1 MVETNS
7 MIQVSYLYLRRI
19 LIISRASAPI
29 FDDVLSSCMAAAAG
43 IVPKLPIVIQHCVGT
58 TSENSSSKKD
68 LAFNY
73 QLYGSP
79 QIVGC
84 LRKF

>member
-1 MVETNS
+1 MFETNS

-43 IVPKLPIVIQHCVGT
+43 IVPKLPIVIHVRHNGF
-58 TSENSSSKKD
+58 ELYLNSQKKII
-68 LAFNY
+68 Y
-73 QLYGSP
+73 
-79 QIVGC
+79 
-84 LRKF
+84 

>member
-43 IVPKLPIVIQHCVGT
+43 IVPKLPIVIHVRHNGFKPYL
-58 TSENSSSKKD
+58 NSQSKIID
-68 LAFNY
+68 L
-73 QLYGSP
+73 GS
-79 QIVGC
+79 
-84 LRKF
+84 K

>member
-1 MVETNS
+1 MFETNS

-43 IVPKLPIVIQHCVGT
+43 IVPKLPIVIHVRHNGLKLYLNSQSKIFHLGSNYST
-58 TSENSSSKKD
+58 TDYGHPKK
-68 LAFNY
+68 A
-73 QLYGSP
+73 
-79 QIVGC
+79 
-84 LRKF
+84 